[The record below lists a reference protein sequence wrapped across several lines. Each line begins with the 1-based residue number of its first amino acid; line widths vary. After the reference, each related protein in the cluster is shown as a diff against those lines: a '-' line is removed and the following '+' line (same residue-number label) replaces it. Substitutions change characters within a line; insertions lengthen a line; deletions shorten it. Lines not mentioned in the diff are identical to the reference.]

1 VTNYKLLTG
10 PFAGSVV
17 EEGQVLDVDWEDLD
31 EDLQSRILEWAE
43 SEVKNF
49 NPDTDDMNLVK
60 QDYENS
66 WDSEET
72 DEDVD
77 LKPLSEY

>member
-1 VTNYKLLTG
+1 MTNYKLLTG